1 MTSETEFLH
10 VHEMIRDFPYLL
22 PIATQLKLPDQAAA
36 SDSIEVVRAQL
47 KKVTLTPTLHILKPG
62 EMRKKF
68 GFNGITRTAPDK
80 TDHSKWHVAI
90 ELQGPNHRLIVGS
103 LFCAYGHYIE
113 DIASGKGYLKGPT
126 ALRETSF
133 DQAVQALERAWK
145 WWVEG
150 KKDVRAL
157 NTVSLHNDADKLV
170 GVINGLWLAL
180 ACGVDPIHSRLQLL
194 IASTQH
200 DRGENAYVSML
211 VLKHLEQFA
220 GIFMDRG
227 FYDHAIGA
235 AGWQSEKEM
244 CLIFDAATTRFFK
257 SVQ

>member
-1 MTSETEFLH
+1 
-10 VHEMIRDFPYLL
+10 
-22 PIATQLKLPDQAAA
+22 
-36 SDSIEVVRAQL
+36 
-47 KKVTLTPTLHILKPG
+47 
-62 EMRKKF
+62 MRKKF
-68 GFNGITRTAPDK
+68 GFDGITKTAPDK
-80 TDHSKWHVAI
+80 TNHSKWHVAI

-211 VLKHLEQFA
+211 VRLVAQKSLLPLRSLPLLHKGQDILHFA
-220 GIFMDRG
+220 FHFLVKAEDA
-227 FYDHAIGA
+227 HA
-235 AGWQSEKEM
+235 
-244 CLIFDAATTRFFK
+244 LTNDLNH
-257 SVQ
+257 